1 MKRMQKLM
9 AKATKNREDILYLSI
24 LIIIPLILYILK
36 TRNGYLAGSE
46 IDWLGQHIVFP
57 DYFRKLF
64 YETGTL
70 FPQFAAELGGGQN
83 IYNFA
88 YYGLFNPLYLLSY
101 MLPFIKMTTY
111 IQALALLEHIADGIL
126 CYCWLGRG
134 HFRRRESFYASV
146 MLALAA
152 SVTYHSSMQL
162 MFVNYMPFLLLA
174 LIGYDR
180 YCENGKYGL
189 LTVSVLCMILTSFY
203 FAVGGLAALFIYGAC
218 GYRHE
223 KGTSVWGMIK
233 WFWYRYYPAL
243 LGCLLSLFYLVPV
256 YFAMSAGRTGHAG
269 QSLQELLVPD
279 IRLHKLL
286 YSGYGMGLTVTALVI
301 LCTSIFYKRCREK
314 YMAATLLLLLLFPVF
329 DWLLNGTLY
338 LRDKAFIPFLPLMC
352 WLAASFFYRI
362 GGRLLRAR
370 EAAGGCVLA
379 GALLTVSLL
388 TNTYVR
394 QEQYFIYIDFA
405 VCAAAIAISML
416 CWKKAV
422 STVMF
427 AVMAL
432 LCVGQVTLLKEE
444 LVTKAEMER
453 IDSPAIGKAVES
465 VQDGGSY
472 RTETRDGY
480 SANKA
485 NQNKVWVCGQNLTT
499 VYSSISNPYYSSF
512 RSKVLH
518 LSKPS
523 RNSLMADTVDNPV
536 FLKIMGVRYIVGSRA
551 PDGYEKIDRYGDVNI
566 YENNEVAPSAYVTDQ
581 IMTEEDFLTLSWPER
596 QLAMLRTAVAD
607 TKEAAD
613 EIKERSAEVDV
624 HMSASRIKGSA
635 SSGILTVDNDSE
647 EDAYLFLEFDV
658 KNNKASKDVTVAV
671 NGEQNKLSADN
682 AAYYNAN
689 TTFHYTS
696 LLPAGEHEVPVEYGA
711 GDYEISN
718 VRGWIGR
725 ADEKETRD
733 LYGSPVSFDVA
744 GDVLEGT
751 ARSGKGGWLVTSI
764 PYDEN
769 FRLYVDGRQEKIHK
783 VNTAFI
789 GAPLEEGIHEVR
801 LVYQAK
807 GRTAGIAG
815 TLAALGLLGADFI
828 RRKRRL
834 HGKI

>member
-1 MKRMQKLM
+1 M
-9 AKATKNREDILYLSI
+9 
-24 LIIIPLILYILK
+24 
-36 TRNGYLAGSE
+36 
-46 IDWLGQHIVFP
+46 
-57 DYFRKLF
+57 
-64 YETGTL
+64 

-223 KGTSVWGMIK
+223 KGASVWGMIK

-256 YFAMSAGRTGHAG
+256 YFAMSAGRTGHAA
-269 QSLQELLVPD
+269 QSLKELLVPD

-286 YSGYGMGLTVTALVI
+286 YSGYGMGLSVAALI
-301 LCTSIFYKRCREK
+301 LLCASIFYRRCREK
-314 YMAATLLLLLLFPVF
+314 YMAATLFLLLLFPVF

-362 GGRLLRAR
+362 GSRLLRAR
-370 EAAGGCVLA
+370 EAVGGCVLA
-379 GALLTVSLL
+379 GVLLTVSLL

-405 VCAAAIAISML
+405 VCAAAIAISMY

-422 STVMF
+422 STVML

-453 IDSPAIGKAVES
+453 IESPAIGKAVES
-465 VQDGGSY
+465 VQGGGSY

-523 RNSLMADTVDNPV
+523 RNSLMADTVDSPV

-551 PDGYEKIDRYGDVNI
+551 PDGYKKINRYGDVNI
-566 YENNEVAPSAYVTDQ
+566 YENNEVAPSVYVTDQ

-607 TKEAAD
+607 TKEAAV
-613 EIKERSAEVDV
+613 ESKERAAEVDV

-635 SSGILTVDNDSE
+635 SSGILTVDNDRE

-658 KNNKASKDVTVAV
+658 KNNKAARDVTVTV

-696 LLPAGEHEVPVEYGA
+696 LLSAGENEVPVEYGE

-718 VRGWIGR
+718 VHAWIGR
-725 ADEKETRD
+725 ADEKETRN
-733 LYGSPVSFDVA
+733 LYSSPVSLNVTGA
-744 GDVLEGT
+744 GNVLEGT
-751 ARSGKGGWLVTSI
+751 ARSGNGGWLVTSI

-769 FRLYVDGRQEKIHK
+769 FKLYVDGRQEKIHK
-783 VNTAFI
+783 INTAFI
-789 GAPLEEGIHEVR
+789 GAPLKEGVHQVR
-801 LVYQAK
+801 LVYEAK
-807 GRTAGIAG
+807 GRTAGIAA
-815 TLAALGLLGADFI
+815 TLAALGILGADLI

>member
-1 MKRMQKLM
+1 M
-9 AKATKNREDILYLSI
+9 
-24 LIIIPLILYILK
+24 
-36 TRNGYLAGSE
+36 
-46 IDWLGQHIVFP
+46 
-57 DYFRKLF
+57 
-64 YETGTL
+64 

-126 CYCWLGRG
+126 CYYWLGRG

-180 YCENGKYGL
+180 YCKSGKYGL

-223 KGTSVWGMIK
+223 KGTSVWGIIK
-233 WFWYRYYPAL
+233 WLWQRYYPAL

-279 IRLHKLL
+279 IRLHKFL

-314 YMAATLLLLLLFPVF
+314 YMAVTLLLLLLFPVF

-370 EAAGGCVLA
+370 EAVGGCVLA

-394 QEQYFIYIDFA
+394 QEKYFIYIDFA
-405 VCAAAIAISML
+405 ICVAAIAISMFY
-416 CWKKAV
+416 WKKAV
-422 STVMF
+422 CAGML

-444 LVTKAEMER
+444 LVTKAEMDKTYNPDFE
-453 IDSPAIGKAVES
+453 KAVRS
-465 VQDGGSY
+465 VQDGSFC
-472 RTETRDGY
+472 RTETRGGY
-480 SANKA
+480 SVNKA
-485 NQNKVWVCGQNLTT
+485 NQNKVWICGQNLTT
-499 VYSSISNPYYSSF
+499 VYSSISNPFYSSF
-512 RSKVLH
+512 RGEVLH

-523 RNSLMADTVDNPV
+523 RNSLMNDTVDNPV
-536 FLKIMGVRYIVGSRA
+536 FLKIMGVRYIVGSQA
-551 PDGYEKIDRYGDVNI
+551 PDGYGKIGQYGDVNI
-566 YENNEVAPSAYVTDQ
+566 YENMEVAPVAYVTDQ
-581 IMTEEDFLTLSWPER
+581 ILPEKQFLSLSWPER
-596 QLAMLRTAVAD
+596 QLALLRTAVAD
-607 TKEAAD
+607 KKEAAD
-613 EIKERSAEVDV
+613 DRKERATMVDV

-635 SSGILTVDNDSE
+635 SSGILSVDNDRE

-658 KNNKASKDVTVAV
+658 KNNKAARDVTVTV

-696 LLPAGEHEVPVEYGA
+696 LLSAGENEVPVVYGE

-718 VRGWIGR
+718 VRAWIGR
-725 ADEKETRD
+725 ADEKETRN
-733 LYGSPVSFDVA
+733 LYSSPVSLDVTGA
-744 GDVLEGT
+744 GNVLEGT
-751 ARSGKGGWLVTSI
+751 ARSGDGGWLVTSI

-769 FRLYVDGRQEKIHK
+769 FKLYVDGRQEKIHK

-789 GAPLEEGIHEVR
+789 GVPLKEGIHEVR
-801 LVYQAK
+801 LVYEAK
-807 GRTAGIAG
+807 GRTAGIAA
-815 TLAALGLLGADFI
+815 TLAALGILGADLI